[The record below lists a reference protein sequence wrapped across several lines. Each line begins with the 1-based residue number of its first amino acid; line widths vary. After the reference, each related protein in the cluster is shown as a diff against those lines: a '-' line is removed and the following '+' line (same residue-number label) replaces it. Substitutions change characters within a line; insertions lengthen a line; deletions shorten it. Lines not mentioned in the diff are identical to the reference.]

1 MGDIGKLGEAGREW
15 LCEFGIWISRHSP
28 PPTDSAESGRQS
40 RVNSLKS
47 HCSYVREQY
56 VSV

>member
-28 PPTDSAESGRQS
+28 PPTDSAERWRQS

-47 HCSYVREQY
+47 HCST
-56 VSV
+56 